1 MSSNL
6 KNENTD
12 SFNSKVVNGEVLL
25 EVQNGDESTP
35 KVKWSGNL
43 CPYQYDPEDEE
54 EPFPVGAG
62 LIKLEDGQIV
72 QTDIFATPATA
83 YIISKEKA
91 IQEILAY
98 KKYEL
103 LEKFELTND
112 LNNIVKEHVN

>member
-6 KNENTD
+6 ENESTE

-54 EPFPVGAG
+54 EPFPVGSG
-62 LIKLEDGQIV
+62 LIQLEDGQIV
-72 QTDIFATPATA
+72 QTDIFAAPAAA

-91 IQEILAY
+91 ILEILAF
-98 KKYEL
+98 KKFEL

-112 LNNIVKEHVN
+112 LYNIVNEQVN